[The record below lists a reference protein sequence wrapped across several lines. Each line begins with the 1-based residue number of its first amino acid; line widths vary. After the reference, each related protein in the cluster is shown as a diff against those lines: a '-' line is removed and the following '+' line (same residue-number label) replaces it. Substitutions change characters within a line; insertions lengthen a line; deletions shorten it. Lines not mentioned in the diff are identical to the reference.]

1 MAFAFRRFTASK
13 QQEIIDTAASF
24 TAKAEALQTYG
35 TIQSIKAV
43 NPLSGEIT
51 EAIAFKD
58 PSRDNALVVKYAKT
72 SVETSASSIEAVS
85 GVSSGIISGW
95 VNTNYGDSGGGDTG
109 GGGGPVFETYLLYEY
124 SDPKQACEFGDK
136 GNGREMPKSLGVY
149 VYKNQVFEDPEGQ
162 YLLNGSGS
170 WFYVTYKDGT
180 PIGAA
185 WNIDIKG
192 TIIDQFKCG
201 GSIPFPSEF

>member
-58 PSRDNALVVKYAKT
+58 PSRGNALVVKYAKT
-72 SVETSASSIEAVS
+72 SVETSASSIEAAS
-85 GVSSGIISGW
+85 GVSSGSISGW
-95 VNTNYGDSGGGDTG
+95 VNTNYGDTIEP
-109 GGGGPVFETYLLYEY
+109 GPVFEVYALYQYFDAKE
-124 SDPKQACEFGDK
+124 ACEFRDRGD
-136 GNGREMPKSLGVY
+136 GMSEPPQPIIVY
-149 VYKNQVFEDPEGQ
+149 VYKGEIFEDEKGQ
-162 YLLNGSGS
+162 RLFNGRNL
-170 WFYVTYKDGT
+170 WFYVTDKGGT
-180 PIGAA
+180 PVGTS
-185 WNIDIKG
+185 WNIDMNGAVIN
-192 TIIDQFKCG
+192 
-201 GSIPFPSEF
+201 EFICR

>member
-13 QQEIIDTAASF
+13 QQEIIDTTASF
-24 TAKAEALQTYG
+24 IAKADALQTYG

-58 PSRDNALVVKYAKT
+58 PSRGNSLVVKYAKN

-95 VNTNYGDSGGGDTG
+95 VNSNYGDSGGGG
-109 GGGGPVFETYLLYEY
+109 GGEPGPVFEVYVLYQYFDAKE
-124 SDPKQACEFGDK
+124 ACAFGDR
-136 GNGREMPKSLGVY
+136 GDGMSEPPPPIIVY
-149 VYKNQVFEDPEGQ
+149 VYKGEVFEDEKGQ
-162 YLLNGSGS
+162 RLFNGRDL
-170 WFYVTYKDGT
+170 WFYVTYKSGT
-180 PIGAA
+180 PTGTS
-185 WNIDIKG
+185 WNINMNGAVINEF
-192 TIIDQFKCG
+192 ICG
-201 GSIPFPSEF
+201 

>member
-58 PSRDNALVVKYAKT
+58 PSRGNALVVKYAKT
-72 SVETSASSIEAVS
+72 SVETSASSIEAAS
-85 GVSSGIISGW
+85 GVSSGIISNW
-95 VNTNYGDSGGGDTG
+95 VNTNYGDTIEP
-109 GGGGPVFETYLLYEY
+109 GPVFEVYSLYQYFGAKE
-124 SDPKQACEFGDK
+124 ACAFGDR
-136 GNGREMPKSLGVY
+136 GDGMSEPPRPIIVY
-149 VYKNQVFEDPEGQ
+149 VYRNEVFEDERGQ
-162 YLLNGSGS
+162 RLFNGRNL
-170 WFYVTYKDGT
+170 WFYVTDKGGT
-180 PIGAA
+180 PVGTS
-185 WNIDIKG
+185 WNIDSNGK
-192 TIIDQFKCG
+192 IINEFICG
-201 GSIPFPSEF
+201 

>member
-58 PSRDNALVVKYAKT
+58 PSRGDALVVKYAKT
-72 SVETSASSIEAVS
+72 SVETSASSIEADS

-95 VNTNYGDSGGGDTG
+95 VNTNYGDTIEP
-109 GGGGPVFETYLLYEY
+109 GPVFEVYVLYQYFDAKE
-124 SDPKQACEFGDK
+124 ACEFGDR
-136 GNGREMPKSLGVY
+136 GDGMSEPPQPIIVY
-149 VYKNQVFEDPEGQ
+149 VYKGEIFEDEKGQ
-162 YLLNGSGS
+162 RLFNGRNL
-170 WFYVTYKDGT
+170 WFYVTDKGGT
-180 PIGAA
+180 PVGTS
-185 WNIDIKG
+185 WNIDMNGAVINEF
-192 TIIDQFKCG
+192 ICG
-201 GSIPFPSEF
+201 

>member
-58 PSRDNALVVKYAKT
+58 PSRGNALVVKYAKT
-72 SVETSASSIEAVS
+72 SVETSASSIEAAS

-95 VNTNYGDSGGGDTG
+95 VNTNYGDSGGGG
-109 GGGGPVFETYLLYEY
+109 EPGPVFEIYVLYQYFDAKE
-124 SDPKQACEFGDK
+124 ACAFGDR
-136 GNGREMPKSLGVY
+136 GDGMSEPPQPIIVY
-149 VYKNQVFEDPEGQ
+149 VYNGEVFEDEGGQ
-162 YLLNGSGS
+162 RLFNGRNF
-170 WFYVTYKDGT
+170 WFYVTYKGGG
-180 PIGAA
+180 PSGVA
-185 WNIDIKG
+185 WNISPEGAVINE
-192 TIIDQFKCG
+192 FVCG
-201 GSIPFPSEF
+201 

>member
-58 PSRDNALVVKYAKT
+58 PSRGNALVVKYAKT
-72 SVETSASSIEAVS
+72 SVETSASSIEAAS

-95 VNTNYGDSGGGDTG
+95 VNSNYGDSGGGG
-109 GGGGPVFETYLLYEY
+109 EPGPVFEIYVLYQYFDAKE
-124 SDPKQACEFGDK
+124 ACAFGDR
-136 GNGREMPKSLGVY
+136 GDGMSEPPQPIIVY
-149 VYKNQVFEDPEGQ
+149 VYNGEVFEDEGGQ
-162 YLLNGSGS
+162 RLFNGRNF
-170 WFYVTYKDGT
+170 WFYVTYKGGG
-180 PIGAA
+180 PSGVA
-185 WNIDIKG
+185 WNISPEGAVINE
-192 TIIDQFKCG
+192 FVCG
-201 GSIPFPSEF
+201 

>member
-13 QQEIIDTAASF
+13 QQEIIDTTASF
-24 TAKAEALQTYG
+24 IAKADALQTYG

-58 PSRDNALVVKYAKT
+58 PSRGNSLVVKYAKN

-95 VNTNYGDSGGGDTG
+95 VNSNYGDSGGGG
-109 GGGGPVFETYLLYEY
+109 GGEPGPVFDVYVLYQYFDAKE
-124 SDPKQACEFGDK
+124 ACAFGDR
-136 GNGREMPKSLGVY
+136 GDGMSEPPKPIIVY
-149 VYKNQVFEDPEGQ
+149 VYKGEVFEDEKGQ
-162 YLLNGSGS
+162 RLFNGRDL
-170 WFYVTYKDGT
+170 WFYVTDKGGT
-180 PIGAA
+180 PIGTS
-185 WNIDIKG
+185 WNIDMNGAVIN
-192 TIIDQFKCG
+192 
-201 GSIPFPSEF
+201 EFICR

>member
-58 PSRDNALVVKYAKT
+58 PSRGDALVVKYAKT
-72 SVETSASSIEAVS
+72 SVETSASSIEAAS
-85 GVSSGIISGW
+85 GVSSGIISNW
-95 VNTNYGDSGGGDTG
+95 VNTNYGDSGGGPIEP
-109 GGGGPVFETYLLYEY
+109 GPVFEVYTIYQYFDAKEACVFMDRGDGMSEPPQPIIVYAYRNEIFEDERGQRLY
-124 SDPKQACEFGDK
+124 
-136 GNGREMPKSLGVY
+136 NGRNL
-149 VYKNQVFEDPEGQ
+149 
-162 YLLNGSGS
+162 
-170 WFYVTYKDGT
+170 WFYVTDRGGT
-180 PIGAA
+180 PVGTS
-185 WNIDIKG
+185 WNIDMNGAVINE
-192 TIIDQFKCG
+192 FVCG
-201 GSIPFPSEF
+201 

>member
-35 TIQSIKAV
+35 TIQSIKSV

-58 PSRDNALVVKYAKT
+58 PSRGNALVVKYAKT

-95 VNTNYGDSGGGDTG
+95 VNSNYGDSDG
-109 GGGGPVFETYLLYEY
+109 GGGGEPGPVFEVYVLYQYFDAKE
-124 SDPKQACEFGDK
+124 ACAFGDR
-136 GNGREMPKSLGVY
+136 GDGMSEPPQPIIVY
-149 VYKNQVFEDPEGQ
+149 VYKGEVFEDEKGQ
-162 YLLNGSGS
+162 RLFNGRDL
-170 WFYVTYKDGT
+170 WFYVTDKGGT
-180 PIGAA
+180 PIGTS
-185 WNIDIKG
+185 WNIDMNGAVIN
-192 TIIDQFKCG
+192 
-201 GSIPFPSEF
+201 EFICR

>member
-13 QQEIIDTAASF
+13 EQEIIDTTASF
-24 TAKAEALQTYG
+24 IAKADALQTYG

-58 PSRDNALVVKYAKT
+58 PSRGNSLVVKYAKN

-95 VNTNYGDSGGGDTG
+95 VNSNYGDSGGGG
-109 GGGGPVFETYLLYEY
+109 GGEPGPVFDVYVLYQYFDAKE
-124 SDPKQACEFGDK
+124 ACAFRDRGD
-136 GNGREMPKSLGVY
+136 GMSEPPQPIIVY
-149 VYKNQVFEDPEGQ
+149 VYKGEVFEDEKGQ
-162 YLLNGSGS
+162 RLFNGRDL
-170 WFYVTYKDGT
+170 WFYVTDKGGT
-180 PIGAA
+180 PIGTS
-185 WNIDIKG
+185 WNIDMNGAVIN
-192 TIIDQFKCG
+192 
-201 GSIPFPSEF
+201 EFICR

>member
-35 TIQSIKAV
+35 TIQSIKSV

-58 PSRDNALVVKYAKT
+58 PSRGNALVVKYAKT
-72 SVETSASSIEAVS
+72 SVETSASSIEAAS

-95 VNTNYGDSGGGDTG
+95 VNTNYGDTIEP
-109 GGGGPVFETYLLYEY
+109 GPVFETYLLYPY
-124 SDPKQACEFGDK
+124 SDAKEACAFGDR
-136 GNGREMPKSLGVY
+136 GDGMSEPPQPIIVY
-149 VYKNQVFEDPEGQ
+149 VYRNEIFEDDRGQ
-162 YLLNGSGS
+162 RLYNGRNL
-170 WFYVTYKDGT
+170 WFYVTDEGGR
-180 PIGAA
+180 PSGVA
-185 WNIDIKG
+185 WNIDRNGAVINE
-192 TIIDQFKCG
+192 FVCG
-201 GSIPFPSEF
+201 

>member
-13 QQEIIDTAASF
+13 QQEIIDTTASF
-24 TAKAEALQTYG
+24 IAKADALQTYG

-58 PSRDNALVVKYAKT
+58 PSRGNSLVVKYAKN

-95 VNTNYGDSGGGDTG
+95 VNSNYGDSGGGG
-109 GGGGPVFETYLLYEY
+109 GGEPGPVFDVYVLYQY
-124 SDPKQACEFGDK
+124 SDAKEACVFGARGD
-136 GNGREMPKSLGVY
+136 GMSEPPQPIIVY
-149 VYKNQVFEDPEGQ
+149 VYNGEVFEDEKGQ
-162 YLLNGSGS
+162 RLFNGRDL
-170 WFYVTYKDGT
+170 WFYVTDKVGT
-180 PIGAA
+180 PIGTS
-185 WNIDIKG
+185 WNINMNGAVINEF
-192 TIIDQFKCG
+192 ICG
-201 GSIPFPSEF
+201 